1 MITASKLAM
10 RYGGQ
15 TLFENATFNCRP
27 GERYGVVGKNGA
39 GKSTLLQMIAG
50 EFPPADGELDFSSQS
65 DIGLLKQDHYV
76 YENWRLLDVV
86 IAGKPRLQA
95 AIDEKNKLLNHEEF
109 TEEDG
114 IRLGELEG
122 TIAEN
127 NGYGAESFA
136 HRLLSGLGIEQS
148 KHTGPLSALSGG
160 FKLRVL
166 LAQVLFQEPDILLLD
181 EPTNHLDIT
190 SIHWLE
196 EYLKV
201 SFEGILL
208 FVSHDRH
215 FLNSVSSHIL
225 DIDYGTVTDY
235 TGNYDRFLLNKVQAE
250 ERAKQSREQQ
260 EAKVDQLKD
269 FVNKFGAKASKA
281 SQARSKQKQIDRI
294 ELTEIKTSNRGSPY
308 FNFKLTR
315 PSGKQVIEIKG
326 VSKAYGS
333 LQVLKNIAFQ
343 AYRGEKIAI
352 IGSNGMGKSTLL
364 KILMDQIKP
373 DEGTYEWGY
382 ETQTG
387 YFAQDHHEQLQGNS
401 TVQSWLEDQAP
412 PGQREN
418 VRSYLGQMLFSGDSV
433 KKKISQL
440 SGGEA
445 GRLLIA
451 GLMINQPN
459 VLILDEPTNHLDL
472 EAITGLMESLRK
484 YEGTVLFVSHDRDFV
499 RALASRIIVLTPEGL
514 RDITASYDDYLN
526 AAGED
531 FLDRE
536 AKSAAASNQSSN
548 KKNKKKDKKKNKG
561 KSNQSP
567 SQLQHQIATLESE
580 LIAIDGQMANPAF
593 YESGDQESIDSM
605 TNDRAKL
612 QSQIDQL
619 MAEWET
625 LENTNPN
632 Q

>member
-15 TLFENATFNCRP
+15 TLFENATLSCRP

-39 GKSTLLQMIAG
+39 GKSTLLRMIAG
-50 EFPPADGELDFSSQS
+50 EFPPAEGTIDFSAKAEL
-65 DIGLLKQDHYV
+65 GLLKQDHYT
-76 YENWRLLDVV
+76 YETWRLLDVV

-95 AIDEKNKLLNHEEF
+95 ALEEKDKLLNHVDF

-122 TIAEN
+122 VIAEE
-127 NGYGAESFA
+127 NGYEAESFA
-136 HRLLSGLGIEQS
+136 HRLLSGLGIEMS
-148 KHTGPLSALSGG
+148 KHKGPLSALSGG

-196 EYLKV
+196 EYLKE

-235 TGNYDRFLLNKVQAE
+235 TGNYERFLVSKAQNE
-250 ERAKQSREQQ
+250 ERAKASREQQ
-260 EAKVDQLKD
+260 DAKVDQLKD

-281 SQARSKQKQIDRI
+281 AQARSKQKQIDRI
-294 ELTEIKTSNRGSPY
+294 ELTEVKVSNRGAPY
-308 FNFKLTR
+308 FKFLQSR
-315 PSGKQVIEIKG
+315 PSGKQTLNVEK
-326 VSKAYGS
+326 VAKAYGE
-333 LQVLKNIAFQ
+333 LKVLTNISFQ
-343 AYRGEKIAI
+343 AFRGEKIAI
-352 IGSNGMGKSTLL
+352 IGPNGMGKSTLL
-364 KILMDQIKP
+364 KIIMKQLSADQ
-373 DEGTYEWGY
+373 GTFEWGY
-382 ETQTG
+382 ETQPG
-387 YFAQDHHEQLQGNS
+387 YFAQDHHEQLQGDL
-401 TVQSWLEDQAP
+401 TVHQWLNDQAP
-412 PGQREN
+412 SGMRDK
-418 VRSYLGQMLFSGDSV
+418 VRSFLGQMLFSGNTVD
-433 KKKISQL
+433 KKIEQL

-445 GRLLIA
+445 GRLLLA

-472 EAITGLMESLRK
+472 EAITGLMEALSK
-484 YEGTVLFVSHDRDFV
+484 FEGTVLFVSHDRDFV
-499 RALASRIIVLTPEGL
+499 RGLASRIIVLTPQGL

-536 AKSAAASNQSSN
+536 TSTKKAKS
-548 KKNKKKDKKKNKG
+548 
-561 KSNQSP
+561 
-567 SQLQHQIATLESE
+567 
-580 LIAIDGQMANPAF
+580 
-593 YESGDQESIDSM
+593 
-605 TNDRAKL
+605 
-612 QSQIDQL
+612 
-619 MAEWET
+619 
-625 LENTNPN
+625 
-632 Q
+632 

>member
-15 TLFENATFNCRP
+15 TLFENSTFTCRP

-50 EFPPADGELDFSSQS
+50 EFPPADGELDFSSQAE
-65 DIGLLKQDHYV
+65 IGLLKQDHYV
-76 YENWRLLDVV
+76 YESWRLLDVV

-95 AIDEKNKLLNHEEF
+95 AIEEKHELLNHEEF

-127 NGYGAESFA
+127 NGYEAESFA
-136 HRLLSGLGIEQS
+136 HRLLSGLGIDQS

-166 LAQVLFQEPDILLLD
+166 LAQVLFQNPDILLLD

-196 EYLKV
+196 EYLKE
-201 SFEGILL
+201 SFQGILL

-235 TGNYDRFLLNKVQAE
+235 TGNYERFLFNKVQAE

-260 EAKVDQLKD
+260 EAKVDQLKE

-281 SQARSKQKQIDRI
+281 AQARSKQKQIDRI

-308 FNFKLTR
+308 FNFKMTR
-315 PSGKQVIEIKG
+315 PSGKQVIETKSIA
-326 VSKAYGS
+326 KAYGS
-333 LQVLKNIAFQ
+333 LQVLTNISFQ

-352 IGSNGMGKSTLL
+352 IGPNGMGKSTLL
-364 KILMDQIKP
+364 KIIMDQIKP

-387 YFAQDHHEQLQGNS
+387 YFAQDHHEQLLGEL
-401 TVQSWLEDQAP
+401 TVHQWLDDKAP
-412 PGQREN
+412 AGQREN

-433 KKKISQL
+433 NKKISQL

-472 EAITGLMESLRK
+472 EAITGLMEALRK

-499 RALASRIIVLTPEGL
+499 RALASRIIVLTPQGL

-536 AKSAAASNQSSN
+536 AKAAAAPKESNN
-548 KKNKKKDKKKNKG
+548 KKSKKKEKRTSTKT
-561 KSNQSP
+561 SA
-567 SQLQHQIATLESE
+567 QLQHEIATLEGE
-580 LIAIDGQMANPAF
+580 LLAIDGQMANPAF
-593 YESGDQESIDSM
+593 YESGDTDAINEM
-605 TNDRAKL
+605 TRDRERL
-612 QSQIDQL
+612 QSQIDRL
-619 MAEWET
+619 MAQWEN

>member
-1 MITASKLAM
+1 MITASKLSM
-10 RYGGQ
+10 RFGGQ
-15 TLFENATFNCRP
+15 TLFENSTFTCRP

-50 EFPPADGELDFSSQS
+50 EFPPAEGELDFSAQAE
-65 DIGLLKQDHYV
+65 IGLLKQDHYR
-76 YENWRLLDVV
+76 YEDWRLLDVV
-86 IAGKPRLQA
+86 IAGKPKLQA
-95 AIDEKNKLLNHEEF
+95 ALEEKDELLNHEEF
-109 TEEDG
+109 TEADG

-122 TIAEN
+122 IIAEN
-127 NGYGAESFA
+127 NGYSAESFA
-136 HRLLSGLGIEQS
+136 HRLLSGLGIAME
-148 KHTGPLSALSGG
+148 KHEGPLSALSGG

-166 LAQVLFQEPDILLLD
+166 LAQVLFQDPDILLLD

-196 EYLKV
+196 EYLKE

-235 TGNYDRFLLNKVQAE
+235 TGNFDKFLFDKVQTQ
-250 ERAKQSREQQ
+250 ERAVQAREVQ
-260 EAKVDQLKD
+260 EAKVEQLKE

-281 SQARSKQKQIDRI
+281 AQARSKQKQIDRM
-294 ELTEIKTSNRGSPY
+294 EMTEIKVSNRGSPY
-308 FNFKLTR
+308 FNFKQVR
-315 PSGKQVIEIKG
+315 PSGKQVISLENLGK
-326 VSKAYGS
+326 SYGN
-333 LQVLKNIAFQ
+333 LKVLTNIAFQ

-352 IGSNGMGKSTLL
+352 IGPNGMGKSTLL
-364 KILMDQIKP
+364 KILVNQTP
-373 DEGTYEWGY
+373 ADEGQFEWGY

-387 YFAQDHHEQLQGNS
+387 YFAQDHHEQLQGEL
-401 TVQSWLEDQAP
+401 TVHQWLDNQAP
-412 PGQREN
+412 AGQREN
-418 VRSYLGQMLFSGDSV
+418 VRSILGQMLFSGDSV
-433 KKKISQL
+433 NKKINQL

-472 EAITGLMESLRK
+472 EAITGLMEALRK

-499 RALASRIIVLTPEGL
+499 RALASRIIVLTPQGL
-514 RDITASYDDYLN
+514 RDITASYDEYLD

-536 AKSAAASNQSSN
+536 VKKQVVVKEANKKSKPKEKRPSGKSAV
-548 KKNKKKDKKKNKG
+548 
-561 KSNQSP
+561 
-567 SQLQHQIATLESE
+567 QLQHEIANLESE

-593 YESGDQESIDSM
+593 YESNDQAAIADM
-605 TNDRAKL
+605 VRDREIT
-612 QSQIDQL
+612 QSKIDQL
-619 MAEWET
+619 MAEWEN
-625 LENTNPN
+625 LENQP
-632 Q
+632 